1 MKLARFLPQYQSDIK
16 TVADANGIDIATAPP
31 GKTGLLT
38 MHALFT
44 IARRNRAYDDTHP
57 HFANGTWKRVLPF
70 DGSDYNEYYADG
82 GNDSHLETLL
92 RKIKTNLTT

>member
-16 TVADANGIDIATAPP
+16 TVADANGIDIATAPA

-38 MHALFT
+38 MYTLLD
-44 IARRNRAYDDTHP
+44 IARRNRSYDDTHP
-57 HFANGTWKRVLPF
+57 RFVDGTWKRVLPF
-70 DGSDYNEYYADG
+70 DGSAYCEYYENG
-82 GNDSHLETLL
+82 GNDNHVETLL